1 MTRSWK
7 AEKRFIV
14 GISTFLMIFAMAGS
28 SPSGKQALAQ
38 ETDSVSDPSIVATVE
53 KDGQRTEYKKVDEAW
68 KALSGKKGS
77 VMKLYRDWNTGSAI
91 AVGNGYSGVTL
102 DLNGHTI
109 RRKTNGKTRDGEV
122 LSINSGA
129 SITIT
134 NGTITGG
141 NSKNGAGGINV
152 GGGKLIMNG
161 GTISGNATTDDGG
174 GLLLRAGSAELTGVS
189 FRDNKAGDNGG
200 GIYFKQGSAL
210 TVRSC
215 SFEKNSAG
223 KNGGAI
229 AVKEEYA
236 KLFDVI
242 MLNNKADSDGGGLWV
257 NANRT
262 YLSGGTIKYNMA
274 DYGGGVYVD
283 SAFDLNIQGKLVI
296 QNNQTTSRERSN
308 LCLQDGWFS
317 SAKIYSGG
325 LMPGS
330 KVGLNKTKSLSS
342 KGYTAVVNTSWFQE
356 KLYFTADRGKLYQP
370 KGSIN
375 KVIYMA
381 TAMGELNLA
390 PFFVIALELI
400 AAAAIIVIAVRKRK
414 RRIQIANGEEDGL

>member
-7 AEKRFIV
+7 DGKRFIV
-14 GISTFLMIFAMAGS
+14 GLSAFLMIFAMAGAS
-28 SPSGKQALAQ
+28 SSDKQALAQ

-53 KDGQRTEYKKVDEAW
+53 KNGQRTEYKKVDEAW

-77 VMKLYRDWNTGSAI
+77 VMRLYKDWDTSSAI
-91 AVGNGYSGVTL
+91 AVGSGYAGVIL

-109 RRKTNGKTRDGEV
+109 RRKTDGKTRDGEV
-122 LSINSGA
+122 ISINSGA
-129 SITIT
+129 DITIQ

-152 GGGKLIMNG
+152 SGGKLTMNG
-161 GTISGNATTDDGG
+161 GTIRGNATTDDGG
-174 GLLLRAGSAELTGVS
+174 GIFLKGGTTELTGVS
-189 FRDNKAGDNGG
+189 FRENKAGDSGG
-200 GIYFKQGSAL
+200 GIYFKDGSL

-215 SFEKNSAG
+215 SFEKNTAG
-223 KNGGAI
+223 DNGGAI
-229 AVKEEYA
+229 AIKNENA

-242 MLNNKADSDGGGLWV
+242 MLNNKADDDGGGLWV
-257 NANRT
+257 NANKT

-283 SAFDLNIQGKLVI
+283 SAYDLNIQGKLVI
-296 QNNQTTSRERSN
+296 QNNQTTSKERSN
-308 LCLQDGWFS
+308 LCLQDGLFS
-317 SAKIYSGG
+317 SAKVYSGG

-342 KGYTAVVNTSWFQE
+342 KGYTAVVGTSWYQE
-356 KLYFTADRGKLYQP
+356 VLYFSADRGKLIQP
-370 KGSIN
+370 NRKEE

-381 TAMGELNLA
+381 TAMGKLSLA
-390 PFFVIALELI
+390 PLFVIALELI

-414 RRIQIANGEEDGL
+414 RRNQIANGEEDGL